1 MSIILILIILAFF
14 GAAAAFDV
22 LGAIL
27 AVIILIGVYIGGFI
41 FLCAAVLH

>member
-14 GAAAAFDV
+14 SAVGEFDV

-27 AVIILIGVYIGGFI
+27 SVIILIGIYIGGFI